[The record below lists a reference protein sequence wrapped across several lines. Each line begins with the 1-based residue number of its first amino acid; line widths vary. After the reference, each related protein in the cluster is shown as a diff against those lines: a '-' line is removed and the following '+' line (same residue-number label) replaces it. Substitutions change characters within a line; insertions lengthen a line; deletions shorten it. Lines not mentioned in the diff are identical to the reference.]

1 MAAKRILIVEDE
13 PEIAQLIRQF
23 LEKSGY
29 EVAGTAAT
37 GEEALA
43 QAERLQPDLAL
54 MDISLRGELDGVR
67 TAERIFTR
75 FNVPV
80 VFVTGHADDAT
91 IERSQAARA
100 FGYVLKPFRPED
112 LKSSIDLAFTKHADE
127 SRLRRVEQSFG
138 AAIKSIGDGVI
149 AADQQGAVTFL
160 NPVAETLTGWR
171 LSDARGRQLEEV
183 FPVLPTS
190 RDPASGHSGTVV
202 AATVRSRAELSS
214 GNESDAA
221 AQPSAP
227 TSRDLTVAATLNTY
241 DSVRGDSDTVARE
254 LLPRQTSLVARDGTR
269 RPIECTAAPIRN
281 DAGDAIGQVVVFRDI
296 SERRQREE
304 ELNRSRDQLRLLAAH
319 LQGVREEERTRI
331 AREVHDQLGQMLTG
345 LRMDTAWIEKR
356 IEALDDPA
364 TRAPMGAKL
373 TSMFALLDQMVK
385 TVRRISSELRP
396 GVLDDLGLAPALEW
410 QAREW
415 QERTGIECAVSSE
428 LGGVKVACEPGTA
441 LFRVFQETLTN
452 VARHAGATR
461 VAARLGV
468 EAGAIVLEIRDN
480 GRGITADEVRNS
492 KSLGLLGMRER
503 AKMLG
508 GEFRIAGEPARGTTV
523 TVRIPA
529 A

>member
-29 EVAGTAAT
+29 EVAATAAT
-37 GEEALA
+37 GEEALG

-54 MDISLRGELDGVR
+54 MDISLRGKLDGVQ
-67 TAERIFTR
+67 TADQVFTR
-75 FNVPV
+75 FGIPV

-100 FGYVLKPFRPED
+100 FGYVLKPFRQED

-127 SRLRRVEQSFG
+127 SRLRRIEQSFG

-149 AADQQGAVTFL
+149 ATDRQGAVTFL
-160 NPVAETLTGWR
+160 NPVAEILTGWR
-171 LSDARGRQLEEV
+171 LGEAQRRPLEEV
-183 FPVLPTS
+183 FP
-190 RDPASGHSGTVV
+190 ASTAPPDSAAGDSGTV
-202 AATVRSRAELSS
+202 
-214 GNESDAA
+214 
-221 AQPSAP
+221 AP
-227 TSRDLTVAATLNTY
+227 
-241 DSVRGDSDTVARE
+241 E
-254 LLPRQTSLVARDGTR
+254 PLPRQTSLVARDGIC

-281 DAGDAIGQVVVFRDI
+281 DAGETIGQVVVFRDI

-319 LQGVREEERTRI
+319 LQGVREDERTRI

-356 IEALDDPA
+356 LETLNDPA
-364 TRAPMGAKL
+364 ARAPLGAKL

-385 TVRRISSELRP
+385 TVRRISAELRP
-396 GVLDDLGLAPALEW
+396 GVLDDLGLVPALEW

-415 QERTGIECAVSSE
+415 QERTGIDCAVSSE
-428 LGGVKVACEPGTA
+428 LGSLKIAPEPGTA
-441 LFRVFQETLTN
+441 LFRIFQESLTN
-452 VARHAGATR
+452 VARHAGATQ

-480 GRGITADEVRNS
+480 GRGVTADEVRNS

-523 TVRIPA
+523 TVRIPIA
-529 A
+529 

>member
-29 EVAGTAAT
+29 EVAATAAT

-54 MDISLRGELDGVR
+54 MDISLRGKLDGVQ
-67 TAERIFTR
+67 TAEQVFTR
-75 FNVPV
+75 FGIPV

-91 IERSQAARA
+91 IERSQVARA
-100 FGYVLKPFRPED
+100 FGYVLKPFRQED
-112 LKSSIDLAFTKHADE
+112 IKSSIDLAFTKHGDE
-127 SRLRRVEQSFG
+127 SRLRRIEQSFG

-149 AADQQGAVTFL
+149 AADRQGAVTFL
-160 NPVAETLTGWR
+160 NPVAEMLTGWR
-171 LSDARGRQLEEV
+171 LAEAQGRRLNEV
-183 FPVLPTS
+183 FPAPGPSLNLPRCHEPGS
-190 RDPASGHSGTVV
+190 GASVPPASAGVPPALLFAGETPAVTAET
-202 AATVRSRAELSS
+202 AA
-214 GNESDAA
+214 
-221 AQPSAP
+221 P
-227 TSRDLTVAATLNTY
+227 
-241 DSVRGDSDTVARE
+241 
-254 LLPRQTSLVARDGTR
+254 LPRLNFLVARDGTC

-281 DAGDAIGQVVVFRDI
+281 DAGEIIGQVVVFRDI

-304 ELNRSRDQLRLLAAH
+304 DLNRSRDQLRLLAAH

-356 IEALDDPA
+356 LETLGDPA
-364 TRAPMGAKL
+364 ARAPLGVKL

-385 TVRRISSELRP
+385 TVRRISAELRP
-396 GVLDDLGLAPALEW
+396 GVLDDLGLVPAMEW

-428 LGGVKVACEPGTA
+428 LDSLRIAPEPGTA
-441 LFRVFQETLTN
+441 LFRIFQESLTN
-452 VARHAGATR
+452 IARHAGATQ

-468 EAGAIVLEIRDN
+468 EAGAIVLEICDN
-480 GRGITADEVRNS
+480 GRGVTADEVRNS

-508 GEFRIAGEPARGTTV
+508 GEFRIAGKPARGTTV
-523 TVRIPA
+523 TVRIPYP
-529 A
+529 

>member
-13 PEIAQLIRQF
+13 PDISQLIRQF

-29 EVAGTAAT
+29 EVAATAAT

-43 QAERLQPDLAL
+43 QAERLHPDLAL
-54 MDISLRGELDGVR
+54 MDISLRGELDGVE
-67 TAERIFTR
+67 TADRVFTR
-75 FNVPV
+75 FGIPV
-80 VFVTGHADDAT
+80 VFVTGRADDAT
-91 IERSQAARA
+91 IERSQVARA
-100 FGYVLKPFRPED
+100 FGYVLKPFRQED

-127 SRLRRVEQSFG
+127 SRLRRIEQSFG

-171 LSDARGRQLEEV
+171 LTDARGRPLDEV
-183 FPVLPTS
+183 FSAPPTPPN
-190 RDPASGHSGTVV
+190 PAGGYSGTVV

-214 GNESDAA
+214 GNENDAA
-221 AQPSAP
+221 APPSAP

-241 DSVRGDSDTVARE
+241 DSVGGDSDTLARE
-254 LLPRQTSLVARDGTR
+254 LLPRQTSLVARDGTL

-281 DAGDAIGQVVVFRDI
+281 EAGEAIGQVVVFRDI
-296 SERRQREE
+296 SERREREE

-319 LQGVREEERTRI
+319 LQGVREDERTRI
-331 AREVHDQLGQMLTG
+331 AREVHDQLGQILTG
-345 LRMDTAWIEKR
+345 LRMDVAWIEKR
-356 IEALDDPA
+356 VETFGDPA
-364 TRAPMGAKL
+364 SRAPLGAKL
-373 TSMFALLDQMVK
+373 TSMFTLLDQMVK
-385 TVRRISSELRP
+385 TVRRISAELRP
-396 GVLDDLGLAPALEW
+396 GVLDDLGLVPALEW

-415 QERTGIECAVSSE
+415 QERTGIQCAVSSE
-428 LGGVKVACEPGTA
+428 LGGVQVAREPGTA
-441 LFRVFQETLTN
+441 LFRIFQETLTN
-452 VARHAGATR
+452 VARHAGATQVTASLR
-461 VAARLGV
+461 AEG
-468 EAGAIVLEIRDN
+468 GAIVLEIRDN
-480 GRGITADEVRNS
+480 GRGVTADEVRHS

-523 TVRIPA
+523 SVRIPA